1 MFQFWSCLAFIK
13 ASRWRWIT
21 YTCIAILS
29 SIFEAS
35 YPVTTSDVFLWE
47 ASNKCTF
54 CTTRI
59 GESFHWRGILWSI
72 SREKDGT
79 LLWRRTVRNESVR
92 RGDALTGVWHRDNW
106 TVPPHLDIR
115 WSGHALLW
123 YNRWSTSCKYVWVFR
138 ITVLNVTFLAFNY
151 LHGTEA
157 GSTGM
162 YHVIKIVCT
171 STEFKIY
178 YRIYEC
184 ILLDRN
190 MI

>member
-1 MFQFWSCLAFIK
+1 MFQFLSYLGFII
-13 ASRWRWIT
+13 ATRWRWIT

-35 YPVTTSDVFLWE
+35 YPVTTSNVFLWE

-123 YNRWSTSCKYVWVFR
+123 YNRWSTSCKYVHESAESLSWTSHFLHL
-138 ITVLNVTFLAFNY
+138 ITSMVQKL
-151 LHGTEA
+151 EA
-157 GSTGM
+157 L
-162 YHVIKIVCT
+162 VCIT
-171 STEFKIY
+171 WS
-178 YRIYEC
+178 R
-184 ILLDRN
+184 
-190 MI
+190 